1 MNQNM
6 PDQSPLVS
14 VIMNCFNGEKYL
26 LKAIDS
32 VLKQKYENWEL
43 IFWDNKS
50 TDGSEKIF
58 KSINDKRLKYFRSE
72 KHTSLYKARNLAIE
86 KANGI
91 YLSFLDTDDYWLP
104 NKIKEQ
110 VELINK
116 KNTGVVYS
124 NLWIYNDQR
133 NKKKL
138 FIKKQLYQGNIFD
151 QLVEDYNIAINT
163 VFIKKSTLLEL
174 DKKFDER
181 FNHVGD
187 FDLMIRLSK
196 ITSFA
201 ALSHPTAVFRA
212 HGNNLSTTDKLG
224 SIKELEIWLNENKGD
239 LSSVNISHLQKRID
253 TRKIIYFKLNN
264 RYSDF
269 IKLLFKGKENLTLK
283 NLAITIIP
291 SFILKKILWY

>member
-1 MNQNM
+1 MTDKN
-6 PDQSPLVS
+6 PLVS

-26 LKAIDS
+26 LKATDS
-32 VLKQKYENWEL
+32 VLKQKYQNWEL

-50 TDGSEKIF
+50 TDSSEKIF
-58 KSINDKRLKYFRSE
+58 KSIKDKRFKYFLAD

-104 NKIKEQ
+104 DKIKEQ
-110 VELINK
+110 IDLINK
-116 KNTGVVYS
+116 KNVGVVYS

-138 FIKKQLYQGNIFD
+138 FIKKQLYQGNIFN

-163 VFIKKSTLLEL
+163 VFIKKSKLSEL
-174 DKKFDER
+174 NKKFDER

-187 FDLMIRLSK
+187 FDLMMRLSK

-201 ALSHPTAVFRA
+201 AIPHPTAVFRA

-224 SIKELEIWLNENKGD
+224 SIKELEIWLNENKDD
-239 LSSVNISHLQKRID
+239 LSSANIKHLQKRID
-253 TRKIIYFKLNN
+253 TRKIIYFKFNN
-264 RYSDF
+264 MHLGA
-269 IKLLFKGKENLTLK
+269 IKLLFKKKENLTFK
-283 NLAITIIP
+283 NLAIAIIP
-291 SFILKKILWY
+291 SFILRKILWY